1 MAVAKT
7 NAKPVAR
14 RMRSQRQLNGA
25 ELALLLRKADSAKS
39 PGERKRRRRE
49 FMRGFYGD
57 SRADAYAKS

>member
-1 MAVAKT
+1 
-7 NAKPVAR
+7 
-14 RMRSQRQLNGA
+14 MRSQRQLNGA